1 MNVLMILP
9 LTQVVTCTRWWM
21 GARRGRWEGSLGRE
35 GDRRS
40 GDDDRARHKVKFEY
54 LTVAKKRER
63 IPARLHALSFDHL
76 SPPRGSPRLP
86 TQAAQRRSLQRVR
99 GVLAFFRL
107 AETDTVQYK
116 QTFSGCERDGKT
128 LPTKPRGSPP
138 NPRAREA
145 SARDVGQLS
154 TCKRSRL
161 SWL

>member
-1 MNVLMILP
+1 
-9 LTQVVTCTRWWM
+9 M

-35 GDRRS
+35 GERRS

-54 LTVAKKRER
+54 LTVGLWQKSER

-76 SPPRGSPRLP
+76 SPLRGSPRLP
-86 TQAAQRRSLQRVR
+86 IQAAQRRSLQRVR

-107 AETDTVQYK
+107 AEAGANFFRKREGRDDVQNSPQSREARR
-116 QTFSGCERDGKT
+116 QT
-128 LPTKPRGSPP
+128 
-138 NPRAREA
+138 RAHEA